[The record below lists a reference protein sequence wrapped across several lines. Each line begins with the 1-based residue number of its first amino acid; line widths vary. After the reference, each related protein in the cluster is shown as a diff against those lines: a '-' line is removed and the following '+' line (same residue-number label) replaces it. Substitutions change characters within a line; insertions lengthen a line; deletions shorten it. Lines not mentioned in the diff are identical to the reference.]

1 MTKNLTKTQVEIE
14 ELAKR
19 VPKLTGKQIDWA
31 ERSYIYL
38 LYILGVRQRE
48 CRCPHCRGIVHFDTS
63 RDTQNAVCPH
73 CGAKLR
79 AYRYFDAYG
88 FKWNKDGVAHDY
100 HKEGFFQVMNVVGDW
115 QVTRLI
121 YMERWCYVRKDNTPW
136 QFYEVCQAW
145 NNPKYGKTYFR
156 SLPKKGIGSWR
167 SCNPYSLHTWRY
179 ECTNPDNW
187 SYNKYIECD
196 NVLEARTPGGANYF
210 NTDRIA
216 PDAKVSDA
224 FKRMGVSANVI
235 RVIKNFTALGL
246 FESLSKGNY
255 KPCYETLLKGKE
267 YDLFDK
273 ITSRDWKADADKYF
287 TAWKICKRHGYDY
300 KKNYTE
306 WMDTLKLIFKRG
318 LDYRNPKFVCPDD
331 LHRLHNQLLDLER
344 RDEERREEQARRE
357 RIERLHQQTE
367 KEMKDIEKAEKGFKK
382 RREKYF
388 GINIKSDLFN
398 IVALKS
404 VKEFKYEGTY
414 LAHCVF
420 RCGYYRNEHS
430 LILSA
435 RDEHNNPIETIEI
448 DLRSF
453 TILQCYGNKD
463 TYSPLHK
470 EIIKTMEDNMWQV
483 KDIALGRKRK
493 AA

>member
-14 ELAKR
+14 GLAGR
-19 VPKLTGKQIDWA
+19 VPKITEKQIAWA
-31 ERSYIYL
+31 KKNYTYTIG
-38 LYILGVRQRE
+38 ILGTRERE
-48 CRCPHCRGIVHFDTS
+48 CVCPECHETLHVSEGKSDETHRCPY
-63 RDTQNAVCPH
+63 
-73 CGAKLR
+73 CGAKLQIS
-79 AYRYFDAYG
+79 RYYDSRVCQ
-88 FKWNKDGVAHDY
+88 WSAHGIMRDY

-115 QVTRLI
+115 QVTRLF

-136 QFYEVCQAW
+136 TFYEVCQAW
-145 NNPKYGKTYFR
+145 NNPKYGKTHFR
-156 SLPKKGIGSWR
+156 SLPKNCSLGWHF
-167 SCNPYSLHTWRY
+167 NPYSLHTWRY
-179 ECTNPDNW
+179 ECTNPDTW

-196 NVLEARTPGGANYF
+196 NALEARRPGGANYF
-210 NTDRIA
+210 DTNKIA
-216 PDAKVSDA
+216 PDAKVSKE
-224 FKRMGVSANVI
+224 FKRMGVSVSA
-235 RVIKNFTALGL
+235 IKAVKNLTALGL
-246 FESLSKGNY
+246 FEGLSKGNY
-255 KPCYETLLKGKE
+255 KPCYETLIKGKAF
-267 YDLFDK
+267 DLFDK
-273 ITSRDWKADADKYF
+273 ITSREYRADADKYF

-300 KKNYTE
+300 KRNYTE
-306 WMDTLKLIFKRG
+306 WIDTLKLVFKRG

-331 LHRLHNQLLDLER
+331 LHGLHNQLLDLER
-344 RDEERREEQARRE
+344 RDEERREEIARRE

-367 KEMKDIEKAEKGFKK
+367 KEMKDIEKAESGFKK

-420 RCGYYRNEHS
+420 RCGYYRKENS

-435 RDEHNNPIETIEI
+435 RDENNNPIETIEI
-448 DLRSF
+448 DLRDF

-470 EIIKTMEDNMWQV
+470 EIIKTMEENMWQV
-483 KDIALGRKRK
+483 KEIALGRKRK